1 MGSCRRLFLWLI
13 VSVIAAGPALPVSA
27 ADTPPLAEKASV
39 HARSL
44 VVRSAERYLGTPY
57 RYGGESAGGMDCSG
71 LVYTAYLEATGVKVP
86 RTVTAL
92 SSWVQKIALADL
104 QPGDLVFFSLQP
116 GGMQAN
122 HVGIAAGERS
132 FIHATSQGAHT
143 GVIRS
148 SLSDPAWASRAL
160 YGGRALPSTALPGS
174 FVDLGLMAIIP
185 EEDVLGLA
193 GRSWWGYA
201 FSAGAA
207 LSLPFGLAAGME
219 TGLRTDPASGI
230 FRVPLELVLGRPV
243 GLALFAGP
251 ALTLS
256 AHSFQPLDSSESFVR
271 YGRSYLPS
279 GSFFG
284 TFGIRHGTRLFAS
297 GSYRGDFIAELRYDN
312 YLRAPGQPADMT
324 ADLQACVSLSFGLR
338 LRILQF

>member
-1 MGSCRRLFLWLI
+1 MGVYRRLSMWLI
-13 VSVIAAGPALPVSA
+13 VSVLAAGAALPLSA
-27 ADTPPLAEKASV
+27 ADTPPLAEKASM

-57 RYGGESAGGMDCSG
+57 LYGGESARGMDCSG
-71 LVYTAYLEATGVKVP
+71 LVYTAYLEATGVRVP
-86 RTVTAL
+86 RTVATL
-92 SSWVQKIALADL
+92 SSWVQKITLADL

-132 FIHATSQGAHT
+132 FIHSTSQGART

-148 SLSDPAWASRAL
+148 SLSDPSWASRAL
-160 YGGRALPSTALPGS
+160 YGGRALPSSTLPGS
-174 FVDLGLMAIIP
+174 FVHLGLMAIIP
-185 EEDVLGLA
+185 EEDILNLA
-193 GRSWWGYA
+193 GKGTWGFA

-207 LSLPFGLAAGME
+207 LSLPFGLAAGIE
-219 TGLRTDPASGI
+219 TGFRTDPASGI
-230 FRVPLELVLGRPV
+230 FRVPLELAIGRPV
-243 GLALFAGP
+243 GLTLFAGP
-251 ALTLS
+251 VLTLS
-256 AHSFQPLDSSESFVR
+256 AQTFQPLDSGDTFVR
-271 YGRSYLPS
+271 YGHTYLPS
-279 GSFFG
+279 SSLFG
-284 TFGIRHGTRLFAS
+284 TFGIRHGSRLFSS

-324 ADLQACVSLSFGLR
+324 ADLQACVNLSFGLR